1 MNGRLE
7 LWEALYV
14 QTLAEP
20 TIVRWPSAKGFH
32 RAPARRKPPA
42 FSAQVG
48 WGKRRTS
55 ARIALASAGKVGR
68 IRCVGGGGSV
78 LRARCQPVGRA
89 LRACG
94 SGVPPVYLRYISGKP
109 PVYLR

>member
-7 LWEALYV
+7 LWVALYV

-32 RAPARRKPPA
+32 RAPARREPA
-42 FSAQVG
+42 ASPVQVARK
-48 WGKRRTS
+48 KRRNS

-89 LRACG
+89 LRACC
-94 SGVPPVYLRYISGKP
+94 SGVPPVYLR
-109 PVYLR
+109 